1 MNLLFPNGWIHY
13 LLGGISIGLG
23 VSLIYLF
30 NGVTAGISTF
40 FSSTISFFSKR
51 FFFKQAIFKDTRLWR
66 LFYSFGLIVGSG
78 IWFLFFGAAEQ
89 MHTNVSPL
97 KLLLGGVLVGFGSRL
112 SNGCTSGHG
121 ICGISSLSLASF
133 MAVIIFMIT
142 AVVTD
147 NLSL

>member
-51 FFFKQAIFKDTRLWR
+51 FFLNKQ
-66 LFYSFGLIVGSG
+66 
-78 IWFLFFGAAEQ
+78 FLKTQDCGDCF
-89 MHTNVSPL
+89 T
-97 KLLLGGVLVGFGSRL
+97 LLG
-112 SNGCTSGHG
+112 
-121 ICGISSLSLASF
+121 
-133 MAVIIFMIT
+133 
-142 AVVTD
+142 
-147 NLSL
+147 